1 MQLKDSVALVTGGA
15 SGLGRAVAE
24 AFLKSG
30 AKVVVVDLARD
41 ENAASVAQLGER
53 ALFAPADVSDEAAV
67 KQALAAAKERFGALH
82 VAVNCAGIAFALK
95 TLQKGQPVDLQTF
108 EFTLKVNLVG
118 TFNVCRLAAALM
130 AENAPNADGER
141 GVLINTASIAAFD
154 GQMGQTAYA
163 ASKGGIVSLT
173 LPLARDLAAYG
184 IRVATIAPGIFDT
197 PMLAK
202 LPEPARQSLAE
213 QVPFPKR
220 LGNPAEF
227 AALARHIVENSMLNG
242 EVIRL
247 DGALRMGMK

>member
-24 AFLKSG
+24 LFLQSG
-30 AKVVVVDLARD
+30 AKVLVLDLPR
-41 ENAASVAQLGER
+41 EGNAESVAQLGDK
-53 ALFAPADVSDEAAV
+53 ALFAPCDVSDESGV
-67 KQALAAAKERFGALH
+67 REALQTCKSRFGALNI
-82 VAVNCAGIAFALK
+82 AVNCAGIAFALK
-95 TLQKGQPVDLQTF
+95 TLQKGQPVDLQSF
-108 EFTLKVNLVG
+108 EMTLKVNLVG
-118 TFNVCRLAAALM
+118 SFNVCRLSAALM
-130 AENAPNADGER
+130 AENTPNPDGER

-163 ASKGGIVSLT
+163 ASKGGIVALT
-173 LPLARDLAAYG
+173 LPLARDLASYG

-202 LPEPARQSLAE
+202 LPEAARQSLGE

-220 LGNPAEF
+220 LGKPEEY
-227 AALARHIVENSMLNG
+227 AALAKHIVENPMLNG

-247 DGALRMGMK
+247 DGALRMGVK

>member
-1 MQLKDSVALVTGGA
+1 MKLQDSAALITGGA

-24 AFLKSG
+24 AFLAAG
-30 AKVVVVDLARD
+30 AKVTILDLPRE
-41 ENAASVAQLGER
+41 ENQTSVAQLG
-53 ALFAPADVSDEAAV
+53 AHAQFAGADVSDEASVLKAIEVAV
-67 KQALAAAKERFGALH
+67 QKFGPLH
-82 VAVNCAGIAFALK
+82 IAVNCAGIAFALK

-108 EFTLKVNLVG
+108 EFTLKVNLLG
-118 TFNVCRLAAALM
+118 TFNVCRLAAKVM
-130 AENAPNADGER
+130 AENQPNADGER

-154 GQMGQTAYA
+154 GQVGQTAYA

-184 IRVATIAPGIFDT
+184 IRVMTIAPGIFDT

-202 LPEPARQSLAE
+202 LPEPARVSLAE

-227 AALARHIVENSMLNG
+227 AALARHIVENPMLNG

>member
-24 AFLKSG
+24 LFLQSG
-30 AKVVVVDLARD
+30 AKVLVLDLPR
-41 ENAASVAQLGER
+41 EGNAESVAHMGDK
-53 ALFAPADVSDEAAV
+53 ALFAPCDVSDETGV
-67 KQALAAAKERFGALH
+67 REALQTCKARFGALNI
-82 VAVNCAGIAFALK
+82 AVNCAGIAFALK

-108 EFTLKVNLVG
+108 EMTLKVNLIG
-118 TFNVCRLAAALM
+118 TFNVCRLSAALM
-130 AENAPNADGER
+130 AENTPNSDGER

-163 ASKGGIVSLT
+163 ASKGGIVALT
-173 LPLARDLAAYG
+173 LPLARDLASYG

-202 LPEPARQSLAE
+202 LPEAARQSLGD

-220 LGNPAEF
+220 LGKPEEY
-227 AALARHIVENSMLNG
+227 AALAKHIVENPMLNG

-247 DGALRMGMK
+247 DGALRMGVK